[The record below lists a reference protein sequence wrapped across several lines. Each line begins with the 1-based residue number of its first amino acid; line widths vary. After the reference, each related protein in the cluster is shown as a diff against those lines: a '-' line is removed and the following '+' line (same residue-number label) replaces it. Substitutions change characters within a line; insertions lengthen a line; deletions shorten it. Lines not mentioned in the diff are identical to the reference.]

1 MTLFADSRARGGM
14 LILALAFIGGTGCV
28 AIDAVNKN
36 RYERQQRDAE
46 AARQRRI
53 AELAGAAAAGNPA
66 ARTSLAYTLVSTRD
80 RKQADVP
87 RARDLLEQ
95 ASAQDYAPAQ
105 ALLGEMLGGMR
116 SWGGYEPFGANPRDR
131 ARGIV
136 LLQRAAT
143 KICVVQP
150 GPDMFRVEPAL
161 RAAQL
166 LARAGRADES
176 RLWRARNILHCGG
189 GDVNYL
195 SWEAKADRASSA
207 ERIDALALLT
217 LTGNAAAVAG
227 AKAMLPADMVGAAD
241 RLADDLRRQV
251 AASERD
257 YPAPPRKG
265 LP

>member
-1 MTLFADSRARGGM
+1 MTRLSDSRARGATLM
-14 LILALAFIGGTGCV
+14 LALALVGGTGCV
-28 AIDAVNKN
+28 VIDAANKN
-36 RYERQQRDAE
+36 RYERQKRDAE
-46 AARQRRI
+46 AERQRRI
-53 AELAGAAAAGNPA
+53 AGLAPAAKAGDPAAGTA
-66 ARTSLAYTLVSTRD
+66 LAYILVSTSD

-87 RARDLLEQ
+87 RALGLLEQ

-143 KICVVQP
+143 KICVYQA
-150 GPDMFRVEPAL
+150 GPDMFRVVPAL
-161 RAAQL
+161 RVAEI
-166 LARAGRADES
+166 LARDGRADES

-195 SWEAKADRASSA
+195 SWQATADRATLA
-207 ERIDALALLT
+207 ARIDALALLA
-217 LTGNAAAVAG
+217 LTGNAAAIDRAKSTLSADTVA
-227 AKAMLPADMVGAAD
+227 AAD

-257 YPAPPRKG
+257 YPAPPRKE